1 MAQIFAG
8 LFAEGSTDISFLQNV
23 VQKTLEA
30 VAFDCSGQLDIETLP
45 IEIDKTDLSFIEQ
58 VLAASK
64 KGFDNYGIQMICVH
78 TDADNPMA
86 KQAYEN
92 KINPAKTELAA
103 QNDAAF
109 CKILVAIIPIQET
122 EAWMLADRELLKQEI
137 GTNKTDNELGI
148 NRQPE
153 EIAKPKEVIETA
165 IRVAR
170 ADLTQRRRHS
180 MTITDLYLPLGQ
192 SIDLQKLAHLS
203 SYRDFKQNIRN
214 AFIELNLLHK

>member
-45 IEIDKTDLSFIEQ
+45 IEIDKTDLSFVEQ

-64 KGFDNYGIQMICVH
+64 KGFDDYGIQIICVH
-78 TDADNPMA
+78 TDADNPLA
-86 KQAYEN
+86 KKAYEDR
-92 KINPAKTELAA
+92 INPAKMKLAH

-122 EAWMLADRELLKQEI
+122 EAWMLADKELLKQEI

-153 EIAKPKEVIETA
+153 EIAKPKEIIEMA

-170 ADLTQRRRHS
+170 ADLTQRRRHL

-214 AFIELNLLHK
+214 AFIELNLLHE